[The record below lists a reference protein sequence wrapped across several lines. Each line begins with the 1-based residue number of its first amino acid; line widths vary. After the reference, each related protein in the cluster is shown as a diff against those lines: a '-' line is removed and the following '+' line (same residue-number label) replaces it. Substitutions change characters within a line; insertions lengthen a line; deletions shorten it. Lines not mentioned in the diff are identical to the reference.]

1 MAHSPARTWFLRHR
15 STLLLWTILA
25 STFLL
30 TYATYVRWY
39 RMFYPDSRYYLAMA
53 YLFLGNDPETARQ
66 LTVDYAGPRNI
77 DVPPVED
84 LFGWGLVQ
92 PRVVLPTL
100 SAPFIALFGPAGL
113 AVIPLLATAALMVI
127 AVIML
132 RRHFGTLVALLIGLL
147 LNTSMFLVSI
157 GTGMLTEGLSALFTA
172 VALLLAWRWLEKPRP
187 WMLIAIGAVT
197 VLSAFTRQATLIMA
211 GAFIAAWVIGSLI
224 ERRNSRMMLPAII
237 VGAATIGCQVLQS
250 LIFPS
255 FSQLD
260 QFLMQAGASSL
271 GEALLNVPRM
281 AFDIVR
287 ADVVTML
294 RGDRSLLVL
303 ICLAVAG
310 MIIFWRRVESHLLLG
325 AIAATA
331 IYNIT
336 NGTPTQFRYATPG
349 LIFWLLAAGMLV
361 SATVTWV
368 QRSRTNPTGLPGA
381 PDDPEPEASESE
393 GAAEPDRGPQPD
405 DGPQPADS
413 TSTTRRAAEPSP

>member
-1 MAHSPARTWFLRHR
+1 MAHSPALSWFLRHR
-15 STLLLWTILA
+15 STLLLWTILGA
-25 STFLL
+25 TFIL

-53 YLFLGNDPETARQ
+53 YLFLGNDAETARQ
-66 LTVDYAGPRNI
+66 LTVDYADPRNI

-113 AVIPLLATAALMVI
+113 AVIPLLATAALMII

-132 RRHFGTLVALLIGLL
+132 RRRFGTLVALLLGLL
-147 LNTSMFLVSI
+147 LNTSLFLISI

-172 VALLLAWRWLEKPRP
+172 VALLLAWRWLETPRR
-187 WMLIAIGAVT
+187 WMLFAIGAVT

-211 GAFIAAWVIGSLI
+211 GAFIAAWLIGSLV

-237 VGAATIGCQVLQS
+237 VGAATIGCQVLQT

-260 QFLMQAGASSL
+260 QFLAQAGASSL

-281 AFDIVR
+281 AFEIVK
-287 ADVVTML
+287 ADVLTML

-331 IYNIT
+331 IYNIS

-368 QRSRTNPTGLPGA
+368 QRSRSNPTALPGA
-381 PDDPEPEASESE
+381 GPESEAGTPVPEPSLAIDDADQS
-393 GAAEPDRGPQPD
+393 AE
-405 DGPQPADS
+405 S

>member
-1 MAHSPARTWFLRHR
+1 MAHSRALSWFLRHR
-15 STLLLWTILA
+15 STMLFWTIIGA
-25 STFLL
+25 TFLL

-39 RMFYPDSRYYLAMA
+39 RMFYPDSRYYLAMG
-53 YLFLGNDPETARQ
+53 YLFLGNDAETARQ
-66 LTVDYAGPRNI
+66 LTVDYAEPRNI
-77 DVPPVED
+77 DVPPTED

-92 PRVVLPTL
+92 PRVVLPAL

-113 AVIPLLATAALMVI
+113 AVVPLLATIALVII

-132 RRHFGTLVALLIGLL
+132 RRRFGALPALLIGLL
-147 LNTSMFLVSI
+147 LSSSLFLVSI

-172 VALLLAWRWLEKPRP
+172 LALLLTWHWLQEPRL
-187 WMLIAIGAVT
+187 WLLIAIGAVT
-197 VLSAFTRQATLIMA
+197 VASAFTRQATLIMA
-211 GAFIAAWVIGSLI
+211 GAFLAAWILGSLV
-224 ERRNSRMMLPAII
+224 ERRNSRLMRPALV
-237 VGAATIGCQVLQS
+237 VGVATVVCQVLQTV
-250 LIFPS
+250 LFPS

-260 QFLMQAGASSL
+260 QFLAQAGADSL

-281 AFDIVR
+281 AFEIVV

-310 MIIFWRRVESHLLLG
+310 MVIFWRRVESHLLLG

-331 IYNIT
+331 VYNIT

-361 SATVTWV
+361 SATAAWI
-368 QRSRTNPTGLPGA
+368 QHSRTNRTGLPVVTDSPDSVTTAARGA
-381 PDDPEPEASESE
+381 DNEALPHPPE
-393 GAAEPDRGPQPD
+393 
-405 DGPQPADS
+405 S